1 MISSHH
7 IPSPWVSLWS
17 NPNRVVQGT
26 TDVPWPDAVPRDQP
40 NHGKIRG
47 KYRKIME
54 STGKTYEVDGT
65 SPWPQ
70 WKYWEI
76 LGKSWEI
83 LEHQVYGVC
92 CNWEILGKS
101 CPAKRWIIKP
111 CWLIAGGS
119 WCFFPSYPQS
129 WNVGPKNE
137 MTWTHTHT
145 HPVWNHASLSRD
157 INIGSKDSHVP
168 RV

>member
-1 MISSHH
+1 MEH
-7 IPSPWVSLWS
+7 
-17 NPNRVVQGT
+17 
-26 TDVPWPDAVPRDQP
+26 PRGL
-40 NHGKIRG
+40 NGNLGK
-47 KYRKIME
+47 
-54 STGKTYEVDGT
+54 
-65 SPWPQ
+65 
-70 WKYWEI
+70 I

-145 HPVWNHASLSRD
+145 SSLKPRFIVQGYKHWQQGFSCSQGLSSQTKSC
-157 INIGSKDSHVP
+157 GSVAGFTWSEQRVRSSWWQRCCSFPWCPTSHSVERFRYYLMFVP
-168 RV
+168 TLVV